1 VIAFP
6 AQMTSTRWLVVASL
20 VLAHPAWAVD
30 PPARNP
36 AIGEALFRHG
46 RQLLDQGKV
55 AEACEKF
62 AASQAADPA
71 VGTLLNLA
79 ACHER
84 DGRTATAWSEFTD
97 AGGQAAAAN
106 DKTRAEYART
116 RAAAL
121 EKNLYR
127 VTIDVLE
134 KVPELVVK
142 LDGQPLAREAL
153 GTPLPFDPGERTIE
167 ASAPGRAPWS
177 QKVTIPRATGQQR
190 IEIPPL
196 AANTA
201 PLPMVTPETPP
212 IVTAVPLVE
221 EKPALS
227 NRRKLAIGI
236 GGYGVAAVAVGAAFG
251 LKAMGRQS
259 DMEKHCQGSV
269 CDPEGAKLNDQA
281 KSAATVSTIVMGTGI
296 AALGAAA
303 VLWFLPSRESGVSAA
318 PVLTAGGAGV
328 SLAGRF

>member
-1 VIAFP
+1 VIAFA
-6 AQMTSTRWLVVASL
+6 AQMTSTRWLVASL

-55 AEACEKF
+55 TEACEKF

-121 EKNLYR
+121 EKSLYR

-134 KVPELVVK
+134 KTPELVVK

-167 ASAPGRAPWS
+167 ASAPGRTPWA
-177 QKVTIPRATGQQR
+177 QKVTIPRTTGQQR

-196 AANTA
+196 AAIAA
-201 PLPMVTPETPP
+201 PLAMTPEAPP
-212 IVTAVPLVE
+212 IVTAIPPVE
-221 EKPALS
+221 EKPGLT
-227 NRRKLAIGI
+227 NRRKLALGI

-269 CDPEGAKLNDQA
+269 CDPQGVKLNDQA

-303 VLWFLPSRESGVSAA
+303 VLWFLPSPDSSVSAA
-318 PVLTAGGAGV
+318 PVLTAGGGGLSV
-328 SLAGRF
+328 AGRF